1 MIQTPRTVKYVVVDE
16 CVAGLAKRPFALRT
30 LRIYTIQGDWLK
42 TTVANPTHERKHTH
56 GTNHSLTHSST
67 PRSCSE
73 ARGSGTT
80 ASGLCNPGEGGNTRD
95 TSLEARTRSCGTLGT
110 GNSDCRTASD
120 SSKCGAATTQSS
132 RQTRHCAP
140 PSAAGTPLCTYPS
153 SPPSPLSCRRS
164 LEPDSPREAE
174 SVCSRTAGFVVGRS
188 ERRSPRS

>member
-30 LRIYTIQGDWLK
+30 LRIYTAHGDRLK

-95 TSLEARTRSCGTLGT
+95 TSLEARTRSCGTNVGQLQL
-110 GNSDCRTASD
+110 SLRDKHDIALLLQQREPHSVHIRLLLLHRYLV
-120 SSKCGAATTQSS
+120 AARWNRI
-132 RQTRHCAP
+132 RQGRLNLFVQELLDLLWVDRNAEVP
-140 PSAAGTPLCTYPS
+140 V
-153 SPPSPLSCRRS
+153 
-164 LEPDSPREAE
+164 RERGQFLVDKDLA
-174 SVCSRTAGFVVGRS
+174 
-188 ERRSPRS
+188 